1 MFRGVLN
8 IRDPGREVT
17 GSAEQVSVSGILAQ
31 QASHKQILKRLLHHQ
46 LSLSLQID
54 VDRGVDIGV
63 AEDTVV

>member
-8 IRDPGREVT
+8 IRDSRREVA

-31 QASHKQILKRLLHHQ
+31 QASHKQILKRHLHHQ
-46 LSLSLQID
+46 LSRSLQID
-54 VDRGVDIGV
+54 FNRRVDIGV